1 MIKIGLTGSIGM
13 GKSTVASMFAERG
26 ALVWCAD
33 DAVHRMYEKGGAAIA
48 PLAEVFPEAVVNG
61 AVDRARLAACALG
74 APEKLKK
81 LENIVHPLVAADREA
96 FMAAAAHAGAKMVV
110 LDIPLLFENG
120 SEKLFDAVI
129 VVSAPAEI
137 QRARVL
143 ARPGMSED
151 KFKAILAQQMP
162 DAEKR
167 LRADYVILTDQRIE
181 ETQLAAT
188 KVFADIMARAFRED

>member
-13 GKSTVASMFAERG
+13 GKSTVASMFAKQG
-26 ALVWCAD
+26 ALIWCAD

-48 PLAEVFPEAVVNG
+48 PLTELFPEAIVNG

-81 LENIVHPLVAADREA
+81 LESVVHPLVAADREA
-96 FMAAAAHAGAKMVV
+96 FMTAATHAGAKMVV

-120 SEKLFDAVI
+120 SDKLFDAVI
-129 VVSAPAEI
+129 VVSAPAEV

-143 ARPGMSED
+143 ARPGMSEE
-151 KFKAILAQQMP
+151 KLNAILAQQMP

-167 LRADYVILTDQRIE
+167 KRADYVISTDQKIE
-181 ETQLAAT
+181 ETQTAAA
-188 KVFADIMARAFRED
+188 KIFADLMAQAHLED